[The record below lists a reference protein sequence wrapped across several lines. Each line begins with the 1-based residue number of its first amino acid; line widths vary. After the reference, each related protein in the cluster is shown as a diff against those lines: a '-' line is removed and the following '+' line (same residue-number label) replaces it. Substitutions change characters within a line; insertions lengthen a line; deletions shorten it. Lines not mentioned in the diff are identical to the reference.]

1 MTSIVANRSY
11 TRIAY
16 IGLGVAYVVCL
27 LTQFLFAGMSV
38 FDNPSYW
45 VTHKTFVHLFGY
57 VVPALM
63 LLCAMLG
70 KFTRL
75 VYKELVTMFLL
86 IFVMYFTGNIGWHVG
101 WLGALHPVI
110 GVLLTATAVAAI
122 MKVLGKNDKIIILNT
137 NNKVEKRKSS

>member
-1 MTSIVANRSY
+1 MRSIVANRSY

-27 LTQFLFAGMSV
+27 LTQFLFAGMSI
-38 FDNPSYW
+38 FENPSYW
-45 VTHKTFVHLFGY
+45 IKHKTFVHLFGY
-57 VVPALM
+57 VVPVLM
-63 LLCAMLG
+63 LICAMLG

-75 VYKELVTMFLL
+75 VYKELVMIFLL

-122 MKVLGKNDKIIILNT
+122 LKVFRKNDKIINT
-137 NNKVEKRKSS
+137 NNNVEKRKSE

>member
-1 MTSIVANRSY
+1 MTIIVANRSY

-38 FDNPSYW
+38 FDNPGYW
-45 VTHKTFVHLFGY
+45 GTHKTFVHLFGY

-63 LLCAMLG
+63 LLYAMLG

-75 VYKELVTMFLL
+75 VSKDLVTMFLL
-86 IFVMYFTGNIGWHVG
+86 LFVMYFTGNIGWHVG

-110 GVLLTATAVAAI
+110 GVLLTSTAIAAI
-122 MKVLGKNDKIIILNT
+122 IKVFR
-137 NNKVEKRKSS
+137 NNNVEKRKIS